1 MSQKKNVVE
10 MKMKVADGFYSPKIL
25 NVATKF
31 PKDDRKEPI
40 YARDKKCNQ
49 ATILS
54 DNFVWQ

>member
-1 MSQKKNVVE
+1 